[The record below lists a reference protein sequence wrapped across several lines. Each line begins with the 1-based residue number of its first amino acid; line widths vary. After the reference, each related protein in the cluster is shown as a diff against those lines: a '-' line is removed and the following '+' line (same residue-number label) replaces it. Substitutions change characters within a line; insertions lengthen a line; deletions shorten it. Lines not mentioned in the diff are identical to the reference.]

1 MTGRMR
7 EDVLTLVPHR
17 PGLEHGACARSAR
30 RVDAAGEFL
39 EGAMTSFLIID
50 DHPLFREALGNAV
63 RMALPEAQ
71 IFEAM
76 SIEDA
81 LHILAAE
88 KGIDLALLDLSL
100 PDADGF
106 SGFLRLRETYP
117 RLPVAIVSSEED
129 QHVVRE
135 ALALGAAGYLPK
147 STSKREL
154 AQSIEGVLSGSVSVP
169 KDFVATPERRKA
181 ASAKAMEV
189 KLRDLTP
196 QQLRVLDLLR
206 RGHPNRQIAQELQ
219 LAESTVKAHITEIL
233 RKLGLFSRNKAV
245 IEIGKIELP
254 DPKSRVAARPDRGRP
269 Q

>member
-1 MTGRMR
+1 
-7 EDVLTLVPHR
+7 
-17 PGLEHGACARSAR
+17 
-30 RVDAAGEFL
+30 
-39 EGAMTSFLIID
+39 MTSLLIVD

-63 RMALPEAQ
+63 RLALPEAR

-81 LHILAAE
+81 LHVLLAE
-88 KGIDLALLDLSL
+88 QGIDLALLDLSL
-100 PDADGF
+100 PDSTGF
-106 SGFLRLRETYP
+106 SGFLRLREAYP

-129 QHVVRE
+129 PHIVRE

-169 KDFVATPERRKA
+169 KDFVAAPRLRRGDASKA
-181 ASAKAMEV
+181 LEV

-206 RGHPNRQIAQELQ
+206 RGFPNRQIAQELA

-245 IEIGKIELP
+245 IEIGKMDLP
-254 DPKSRVAARPDRGRP
+254 DPKGRPHARIDRGRP